1 MQWSGMYNFAS
12 SGTEVITGI
21 ANESQPSYVDL
32 ISTNANLFFSGQFTN
47 LSRVLLGVE
56 LSGYLAG
63 GQTSIHNHDLRAYE
77 SLNLQNIPMRQVG
90 IYVPTGKTVGF
101 HGMGSLTLVQD
112 EDERAICLSKSM
124 IWEDLHQ
131 SPAFELDVYNST
143 TTTTAATTTLWT
155 PTSESTQGAYKITVA
170 AAGAQTVE
178 LQWTNSAG
186 GSADKIGL
194 IRFGAAGTFVYD
206 FDTAL
211 CRNPNGDDG
220 LLQAITTTTAS
231 TQIDTIG
238 HDILASQ

>member
-1 MQWSGMYNFAS
+1 MLWSGMYNIAS
-12 SGTEVITGI
+12 SGTEVITGN
-21 ANESQPSYVDL
+21 ANESQPSYTDL
-32 ISTNANLFFSGQFTN
+32 ISTNANLFFSGQFSN
-47 LSRVLLGVE
+47 LSRVLLGLE
-56 LSGYLAG
+56 LSGYLTG

-77 SLNLQNIPMRQVG
+77 SLNVQNIPLRQIG
-90 IYVPTGKTVGF
+90 IYVPASKTVGF

-131 SPAFELDVYNST
+131 PPAFELDVYNNT
-143 TTTTAATTTLWT
+143 TITTATTTTLWT
-155 PTSESTQGAYKITVA
+155 PVAESTQGVYKITIA
-170 AAGAQTVE
+170 SAGAQTVE
-178 LQWTNSAG
+178 LQWTDDGGASAE
-186 GSADKIGL
+186 KIGL
-194 IRFGAAGTFVYD
+194 IRFSAEGSFVYD

-211 CRNPNGDDG
+211 CRNPNGDGG

>member
-1 MQWSGMYNFAS
+1 MLWSGMYNFAS
-12 SGTEVITGI
+12 SGTEVITGV

-32 ISTNANLFFSGQFTN
+32 VSTNANLFFSGQFSN

-56 LSGYLAG
+56 FSGYLTG
-63 GQTSIHNHDLRAYE
+63 GQTSMHNHDLRAYE
-77 SLNLQNIPMRQVG
+77 SINLQNIPLRQVG
-90 IYVPTGKTVGF
+90 VYVPASKVVGF

-131 SPAFELDVYNST
+131 SPDFELDVYNST
-143 TTTTAATTTLWT
+143 TTTTATTTTLWT
-155 PTSESTQGAYKITVA
+155 PTSSSTQGVYKITVA

-178 LQWTNSAG
+178 LQWTDSG
-186 GSADKIGL
+186 GASADKIGL

-211 CRNPNGDDG
+211 CRNPNGNDG

-231 TQIDTIG
+231 TQIDSIG

>member
-1 MQWSGMYNFAS
+1 MLWSGMYNFAS
-12 SGTEVITGI
+12 SGTEVITGGT
-21 ANESQPSYVDL
+21 NESQPSYVDL
-32 ISTNANLFFSGQFTN
+32 VSNNSNLFFSGQFTN
-47 LSRVLLGVE
+47 LSRVLLGLE
-56 LSGYLAG
+56 LSGYITA

-77 SLNLQNIPMRQVG
+77 SLNVQNIPLRQIG
-90 IYVPTGKTVGF
+90 IYVPNGKTIGF

-131 SPAFELDVYNST
+131 SPAFELDVYTST

-155 PTSESTQGAYKITVA
+155 PVAESTQGVYKITIA
-170 AAGAQTVE
+170 SAGAQTVE
-178 LQWTNSAG
+178 LQWTDDGGASAE
-186 GSADKIGL
+186 KIGL
-194 IRFGAAGTFVYD
+194 IRFSAEGSFVYD

-238 HDILASQ
+238 HDILAGQ

>member
-1 MQWSGMYNFAS
+1 MLWSGLYNFAS
-12 SGTEVITGI
+12 SGTEIITGV
-21 ANESQPSYVDL
+21 ANESQPSYVDFV
-32 ISTNANLFFSGQFTN
+32 STNANIFFSGQFSN

-56 LSGYLAG
+56 FSGYLTG
-63 GQTSIHNHDLRAYE
+63 GQTSMHNHDLRAYE
-77 SLNLQNIPMRQVG
+77 SINLQNIPLRQVG
-90 IYVPTGKTVGF
+90 VYVPTNKIVGF

-131 SPAFELDVYNST
+131 SPDFELDVYNST

-155 PTSESTQGAYKITVA
+155 PTSSSTQGAYKITVA

-178 LQWTNSAG
+178 LQWTDSLGA
-186 GSADKIGL
+186 SADKIGL

-211 CRNPNGDDG
+211 CRNPNGNDG

-231 TQIDTIG
+231 TQIDSIG

>member
-1 MQWSGMYNFAS
+1 MQWAGMYNFAS

-56 LSGYLAG
+56 LSGYLSG

-124 IWEDLHQ
+124 IWEDLHN
-131 SPAFELDVYNST
+131 SPEFELDVYNST

-155 PTSESTQGAYKITVA
+155 PTSESTQGVYKITVA

-178 LQWTNSAG
+178 LQWTDSVGA
-186 GSADKIGL
+186 SADKIGL

-211 CRNPNGDDG
+211 CRNPNGNDG